1 MKRRRFSSFSFFQ
14 PSLLSTNASVNE
26 EVLHLN
32 GIAVADD
39 DNAAGD
45 TEVAGKLCTPDK
57 GESSTTRTNNNNNSH
72 QLIAW

>member
-1 MKRRRFSSFSFFQ
+1 MKRRRFSFFQ

-32 GIAVADD
+32 GIAADD